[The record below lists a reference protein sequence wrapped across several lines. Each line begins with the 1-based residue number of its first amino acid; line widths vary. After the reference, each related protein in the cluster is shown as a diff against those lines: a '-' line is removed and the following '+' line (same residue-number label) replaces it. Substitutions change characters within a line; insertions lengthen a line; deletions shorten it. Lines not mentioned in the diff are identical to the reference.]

1 MGVTVYYEK
10 GQVVKM
16 LPEPETSYYEAR
28 GLINEATSIVSDGV
42 PYNLTSKDSIYSI
55 AVPDYTYTHKN
66 KNAQDLGVTG
76 YLDYVLRMHAG
87 LLWNAGNYN
96 LAMVCL
102 GKACQLMLY
111 STIDWSRK
119 DYYRVVNWNV
129 ELGQFKKA
137 KEWQDWIEKYTK
149 DLNDYAKDSFNRVVK
164 SCKFLE
170 TDLVEVGDS
179 GCCCEICAKY
189 RRRIYSLSGR
199 SFKYPRFPKDFHFEC
214 CLNISP
220 FVEGVSEPVFQC
232 SNYARYS
239 KRPFRDDRTPEE
251 IENYRKRIA
260 ELKKAN
266 DVKQMAD
273 LNHIIYY
280 WFKPKFPNDFPKTLN
295 AFSRMRNANS
305 PKYQKLVQL
314 VEEAGYRIPQSLE
327 DVIEIDEKNNK
338 K

>member
-16 LPEPETSYYEAR
+16 LPEPKTSYYEVR
-28 GLINEATSIVSDGV
+28 ELINEATAIVSDGV
-42 PYNLTSKDSIYSI
+42 HYDLTNRDSIYSI
-55 AVPDYTYTHKN
+55 AVPKYTSEHEN
-66 KNAQDLGVTG
+66 ENAQNLGVTG

-87 LLWNAGNYN
+87 FLWKTGDYN

-111 STIDWSRK
+111 STIDWQRK
-119 DYYRVVNWNV
+119 DYYRVVQWNV
-129 ELGQFKKA
+129 ELGRFKKA
-137 KEWQDWIEKYTK
+137 KEWQDWIEKYTE
-149 DLNDYAKDSFNRVVK
+149 DPNDYAKNAFIRTIET
-164 SCKFLE
+164 CKFLK

-179 GCCCEICAKY
+179 CCCCEVCAKY
-189 RRRIYSLSGR
+189 RKRIYSLSGR
-199 SFKYPRFPKDFHFEC
+199 SFKYYRFPKNFHFEC
-214 CLNISP
+214 CLSISP
-220 FVEGVSEPVFQC
+220 FVAGISEPSFQC
-232 SNYARYS
+232 SNYVRYS

-251 IENYRKRIA
+251 IENYKKHIA
-260 ELKKAN
+260 ELEKAK
-266 DVKQMAD
+266 DVKQTAD

-280 WFKPKFPNDFPKTLN
+280 WFKSKFPNDFPKTLN

-314 VEEAGYRIPQSLE
+314 VEDAGYRIPQSLE
-327 DVIEIDEKNNK
+327 EITEIDEKNNK